1 MSLFDDDYISKM
13 NRNIELSKLLF
24 GLSEENAQKVYDL
37 YLEKDRL
44 LKSGSFFSSF
54 KVKRINKKINKIRS
68 TVDKSIYNLD
78 TFDEVILKDK
88 KDKDS
93 EEEKRILHI

>member
-37 YLEKDRL
+37 YMEKDKL
-44 LKSGSFFSSF
+44 LKSGGLFSSI
-54 KVKRINKKINKIRS
+54 KVRSINKKIEKIRS
-68 TVDKSIYNLD
+68 KVDKSVYNLD

-88 KDKDS
+88 KEDNED
-93 EEEKRILHI
+93 ERILHI

>member
-1 MSLFDDDYISKM
+1 M

-37 YLEKDRL
+37 YMEKDKL
-44 LKSGSFFSSF
+44 LKSGGLFSSI
-54 KVKRINKKINKIRS
+54 KVRSINKKIEKIRS
-68 TVDKSIYNLD
+68 KVDKSVYNLD

-88 KDKDS
+88 KEDNED
-93 EEEKRILHI
+93 ERILHI